1 MMFDMDERIYWTTE
15 TWGGDYRPWTTECG
29 GRDYPPVNADE
40 IINTA
45 NGLISEYIA
54 DHRLDLDDRYDFD
67 DAFDYSRTL
76 WYDFCS
82 TGAINGIT
90 AIYEEE

>member
-15 TWGGDYRPWTTECG
+15 YWGNDIHPFTTECG

-54 DHRLDLDDRYDFD
+54 DCHLDLDDRCDFD
-67 DAFDYSRTL
+67 DAFNYSLSL
-76 WYDFCS
+76 WNDFCY
-82 TGAINGIT
+82 TGSINGIT

>member
-15 TWGGDYRPWTTECG
+15 TWVDDYRPWTTECG

-40 IINTA
+40 IISAA
-45 NGLISEYIA
+45 NGLISKYIA
-54 DHRLDLDDRYDFD
+54 DNRLDLDERYDFD
-67 DAFDYSRTL
+67 DAFNYSVQL

-82 TGAINGIT
+82 TGSINGIA
-90 AIYEEE
+90 AIYEEV